1 MILTTLPD
9 LPPRPETAANAA
21 FRRRFYERWGRE
33 NAIVCGATREAEY
46 ATLAQPLSIKLAWG
60 GRERYLLADREVVV
74 DDDNW
79 LVLNEGARYGSVL
92 RAQRPAW
99 SFAVF
104 FRPGLVD
111 EWRSLRRVSASAA
124 LEQTLR
130 AVLSPRPFSQHLRR
144 HDRRLT
150 PRLRALRD
158 AVLAGERDEDWLEIQ
173 LGGLAEALLDADD
186 VDRRALDDRPA
197 RATRD
202 ELLRRLRRGADFIE
216 SCATES
222 ITLQQ
227 MADAACLSRCHF
239 VREFGRLFGRTPHD
253 ALCAKRAALAR
264 RLIATGETDAERIA
278 QAAGF
283 GSRWSMRRALARFPA
298 EADG

>member
-1 MILTTLPD
+1 MILTSLPD

-21 FRRRFYERWGRE
+21 FRRAFYERWGRE
-33 NAIVCGATREAEY
+33 NAIVCGTAREAEY

-60 GRERYLLADREVVV
+60 GRERYVLADREVVV

-79 LVLNEGARYGSVL
+79 LVLNAGARYGSVL
-92 RAQRPAW
+92 RAPRPAW

-111 EWRSLRRVSASAA
+111 ELRSLRRAAAGQA
-124 LEQTLR
+124 LEQAMP
-130 AVLSPRPFSQHLRR
+130 AVPPRPFSQHLRR

-173 LGGLAEALLDADD
+173 LGALAEALLDAEAYERGTSDE
-186 VDRRALDDRPA
+186 RPA

-216 SCATES
+216 SCATEP

-264 RLIATGETDAERIA
+264 RAIATGEADAERIA

-298 EADG
+298 PAAD

>member
-1 MILTTLPD
+1 MILTSLPD

-21 FRRRFYERWGRE
+21 FRRAFYERWGHE
-33 NAIVCGATREAEY
+33 NAIVCGAAREAEY

-60 GRERYLLADREVVV
+60 GRERYVLADREVVV

-79 LVLNEGARYGSVL
+79 LVLNAGARYGSVL
-92 RAQRPAW
+92 RAPRPAW

-111 EWRSLRRVSASAA
+111 ELRSLRRNGAGQA
-124 LEQTLR
+124 LEQAMP
-130 AVLSPRPFSQHLRR
+130 AVSPRPFSQHLRR
-144 HDRRLT
+144 HDQRLT

-173 LGGLAEALLDADD
+173 LGALAEALLDAEADERHTPD
-186 VDRRALDDRPA
+186 ERPA

-202 ELLRRLRRGADFIE
+202 ELVRRLRRGADFIE
-216 SCATES
+216 SCATEP

-264 RLIATGETDAERIA
+264 RAIATGETDAERIA

-298 EADG
+298 PAVD